1 MERQGNENLFRRKP
15 ELRETEHENSSGSRN
30 VEGLLFSMHGN
41 FERQVASV
49 ERFFRDSSDFVS
61 KDETV
66 FAVVFGNEIAVVE
79 TPFGL
84 FERQYGYPSGTEFP
98 YEPKRVFMVFPR
110 HEPFGAEGGFRNFG
124 LGRSSGD
131 SGEVDPVESGAIGG
145 PKKRSNVME
154 RAEVAEKKG
163 SFQGRWGENA
173 RGSRAVARTGNRL
186 QTEPQGFKY
195 FSHVFGN
202 FFGHRGFDDDEK
214 VSGFSTNGFPLSFDS
229 EFRSRFGIRRDF

>member
-1 MERQGNENLFRRKP
+1 
-15 ELRETEHENSSGSRN
+15 
-30 VEGLLFSMHGN
+30 MHGN
-41 FERQVASV
+41 LERQIASV
-49 ERFFRDSSDFVS
+49 EHFFRDSSYFVS
-61 KDETV
+61 EDETV

-98 YEPKRVFMVFPR
+98 YDSKGIFVIFPR

-145 PKKRSNVME
+145 PKKRSNVVE

-163 SFQGRWGENA
+163 GFQGRWDENA
-173 RGSRAVARTGNRL
+173 RRSRATVRTGNRL
-186 QTEPQGFKY
+186 QAEPQGLKY
-195 FSHVFGN
+195 FPYVFGN
-202 FFGHRGFDDDEK
+202 FLGHRGFDDDEK
-214 VSGFSTNGFPLSFDS
+214 VSGFSINGFSLSFDS
-229 EFRSRFGIRRDF
+229 EFRPRFGIRRDF